1 MTISLIL
8 AHPNPD
14 SLNHALARSVF
25 AALRESGHDVV
36 VHDLYHERFDPCLTA
51 GEIATHRSDDPLVER
66 HAAEIQ
72 GADGLVLIHPNWFD
86 QPPAIL
92 KGWVDRVIRD
102 GTAFRRTADGG
113 FEGLLDIGAA
123 LLVTTA
129 NAPYDAAAGDAID
142 AFWKGFVL
150 PICGVSTVERLHL
163 TPVVASSLEQ
173 RRAWLDE
180 AAERAQAL
188 FPAG

>member
-25 AALRESGHDVV
+25 AALRQRGHDVV
-36 VHDLYHERFDPCLTA
+36 LHDLYDERFDPCLTTA
-51 GEIATHRSDDPLVER
+51 EIVTHRSDDALVER

-72 GADGLVLIHPNWFD
+72 AADGLVLVHPNWFD

-92 KGWVDRVIRD
+92 KGWVERVIRE
-102 GTAFRRTADGG
+102 GTAFRRPLDGG
-113 FEGLLDIGAA
+113 FEGLLNVRAA

-129 NAPYDAAAGDAID
+129 NAPYDAASGDAID
-142 AFWKGFVL
+142 RFWKGFVL
-150 PICGVSTVERLHL
+150 PTCGVPTVERLHL

-173 RRAWLDE
+173 RRAWLE
-180 AAERAQAL
+180 ETGERAQAL
-188 FPAG
+188 FATG

>member
-8 AHPNPD
+8 AHPSPD
-14 SLNHALARSVF
+14 SLNRALARSIL

-36 VHDLYHERFDPCLTA
+36 LHDLYDERFDPCLTA
-51 GEIATHRSDDPLVER
+51 GEIRTHRSDDALVER
-66 HAAEIQ
+66 HAAEIRD
-72 GADGLVLIHPNWFD
+72 ADGLVLVHPNWFD

-92 KGWVDRVIRD
+92 KGWVDRVIRE
-102 GTAFRRTADGG
+102 GSAFRRTDEGG
-113 FEGLLDIGAA
+113 FEGLLNVRAA

-129 NAPYDAAAGDAID
+129 NAPYDAAAGDGLD

-150 PICGVSTVERLHL
+150 PVCGVPTVERLHL

-173 RRAWLDE
+173 RRAWLEE
-180 AAERAQAL
+180 AGERAQAL
-188 FPAG
+188 FAPG